1 MNPVGKDF
9 DGESLLNKDVVATN
23 TPLSSTSNTTTETP
37 IQKKS
42 SDRSLALYIV
52 IAFGLA
58 LFIRFFVATPY
69 LVSGSSMEPNFYDY
83 HYLIV
88 DRISYDFSAPQRG
101 DVIVLNLPEDTS
113 RALIKRIIGV
123 PGDTIEL
130 SGPNPTV
137 TVINKDHP
145 KGVALTEPY
154 ISSANFGG
162 ITNTRY
168 VLSDNQYF
176 VLGDNRKV
184 SADSRT
190 WGILPKSDIVGRVLL
205 RLYPFNSI
213 GILPAEARYNDASSN
228 NL

>member
-9 DGESLLNKDVVATN
+9 DGESPLNKEVVTI
-23 TPLSSTSNTTTETP
+23 ET
-37 IQKKS
+37 QKKS
-42 SDRSLALYIV
+42 TDRSLAIYIV
-52 IAFGLA
+52 VAFGLA
-58 LFIRFFVATPY
+58 LFIRFFIATPY

-88 DRISYDFSAPQRG
+88 DRVSYDFSTPQRG

-113 RALIKRIIGV
+113 RALIKRVIGV
-123 PGDTIEL
+123 PGDTVEL

-137 TVINKDHP
+137 TIINKDHP
-145 KGVALTEPY
+145 KGVVLTEPY

-168 VLSDNQYF
+168 TLSDNQYF

-190 WGILPKSDIVGRVLL
+190 WGILPRTDIVGRVFL

-213 GILPAEARYNDASSN
+213 SILPAEARYTDST